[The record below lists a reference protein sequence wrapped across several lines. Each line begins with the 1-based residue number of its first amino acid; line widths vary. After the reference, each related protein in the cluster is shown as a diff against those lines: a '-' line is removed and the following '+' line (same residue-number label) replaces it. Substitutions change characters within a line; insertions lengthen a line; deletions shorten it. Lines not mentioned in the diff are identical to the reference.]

1 MSWTPERCNILRAM
15 YAEGL
20 SGGQIAMELKI
31 TRNAVIGKVNRLG
44 LTRDF
49 HASPQARGPKAQPK
63 HRPQKRV
70 SWKPSIRL
78 PQIEPDPEPVDV
90 GNNPPLRGAG
100 VALLDLRQGQCRWPY
115 GDGPFVFCGR
125 PTDGIYCAGHMRMAY
140 QAPQR
145 RRAA

>member
-49 HASPQARGPKAQPK
+49 HASPKAHPKPK

-70 SWKPSIRL
+70 QWKPSVRL
-78 PQIEPDPEPVDV
+78 PAPEPIIEADAT
-90 GNNPPLRGAG
+90 GDLPLIGAG
-100 VALLDLRQGQCRWPY
+100 VALLDLRSGQCRWPY

-125 PTDGIYCAGHMRMAY
+125 PTRDIYCARHARIAYQPAQPRRRMA
-140 QAPQR
+140 
-145 RRAA
+145 